1 MTLVHAGDNFRLVR
15 LHTRCSAQGP
25 GFAPGK
31 VLRKIGLTQRNA
43 GQHSVQGYT
52 NAFPVGFAKNA
63 YTKFISKSV
72 HSLSNNSL
80 KSGKDLATQAVSSM
94 TTGASAPRAAT
105 RSAITMRWSPKE
117 G

>member
-15 LHTRCSAQGP
+15 LHTRCSAQGSRL
-25 GFAPGK
+25 AAGK
-31 VLRKIGLTQRNA
+31 VLRKIGLTQRNT
-43 GQHSVQGYT
+43 GQHAIQRYADALPMGL
-52 NAFPVGFAKNA
+52 AKNA
-63 YTKFISKSV
+63 YAKFITKRV

-80 KSGKDLATQAVSSM
+80 KSGNDLATQAVSSM

-105 RSAITMRWSPKE
+105 RSAITMRWSAKE